1 MQASVNDVTVNET
14 PPFLNTKSYGETHE
28 IVVTEPN
35 NFAAVILPIAL
46 NSGVASCLP
55 AVKVSMEDWNQIFMH
70 DSN

>member
-28 IVVTEPN
+28 IVVTEPK
-35 NFAAVILPIAL
+35 NFAAVILTIAL
-46 NSGVASCLP
+46 NSGVASFLP
-55 AVKVSMEDWNQIFMH
+55 VFKVAIEDWNQIFIH